1 MASAA
6 SSRSLRPLLRF
17 APTSPSSGIALTQRA
32 LLSSSTVRSADSE
45 SGSGPT
51 KKRALTEPVDRYVV
65 NKKVSAEETVQRWP
79 EELRSAFVNG
89 ENGLAGEDLSELTRA
104 LDRLGDGVIEN
115 PVRSQ
120 EPMATPRSYW
130 FDPDDPETLTHS
142 IEGDKFE
149 ENDISPLAHA
159 KLQELREEREYMRVM
174 AWEMPLLAKFAK
186 EFTPPSPSQV
196 LRFRYAT
203 YMGEEHPAQSK
214 VVVEFSTADLGL
226 TPVQQRKLAKLAGP
240 RYNPQTHLIKMSC
253 ESYPH
258 QAQNKRFLSD
268 QVDRLVAEAKD
279 PKETFEDI
287 PLDTRHHKY
296 VSNPKWPKEWTLT
309 KKRRA
314 QLAAERRKT
323 AAIDASKE
331 VAGAIVDGNARIE
344 QFLLENTGIAPWQVG
359 ADVQVKMPEL
369 ASISPSLVATGR
381 TGAASKTAPKPTVA
395 SKPEPVLVR

>member
-6 SSRSLRPLLRF
+6 SSRSLRPLLRY
-17 APTSPSSGIALTQRA
+17 ATVSRSSLLLPQRA
-32 LLSSSTVRSADSE
+32 LLSSSAAVRSADAE
-45 SGSGPT
+45 GSGPV
-51 KKRALTEPVDRYVV
+51 KKRALTEPIDHYVV
-65 NKKVSAEETVQRWP
+65 NKRVSAEETVQRWP
-79 EELRSAFVNG
+79 DELRAGFVEG
-89 ENGLAGEDLSELTRA
+89 EGALGPEDLKELTGA
-104 LDRLGDGVIEN
+104 LDRLGEHIVEN

-120 EPMATPRSYW
+120 EPKPTPRSYW
-130 FDPDDPETLTHS
+130 FDPDDPETLTHT

-186 EFTPPSPSQV
+186 KFTPPSATQV
-196 LRFRYAT
+196 LRFRYT
-203 YMGEEHPAQSK
+203 NYMGEEHPAQSK

-268 QVDRLVAEAKD
+268 QVDRLIAEAKD
-279 PKETFEDI
+279 PKDTFEDV

-309 KKRRA
+309 KRRRA
-314 QLAAERRKT
+314 QLAAEREKT
-323 AAIDASKE
+323 AQIDAAREADGS
-331 VAGAIVDGNARIE
+331 VVDGTATIE
-344 QFLLENTGIAPWQVG
+344 EFLLDTTGIAPSQVG
-359 ADVQVKMPEL
+359 VDVQVQMPEL
-369 ASISPSLVATGR
+369 AALSPGLAATNV
-381 TGAASKTAPKPTVA
+381 GAQAPAAQKKPV
-395 SKPEPVLVR
+395 PVRVR